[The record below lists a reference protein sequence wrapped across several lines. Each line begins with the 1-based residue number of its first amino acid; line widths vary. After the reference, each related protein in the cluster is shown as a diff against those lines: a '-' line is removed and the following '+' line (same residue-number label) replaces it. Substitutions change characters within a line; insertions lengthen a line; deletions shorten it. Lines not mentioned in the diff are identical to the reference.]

1 MIRDGLTREDVRRTI
16 GMALPSMRNDMSG
29 FEKWCT
35 VFRLAEPYVGEDDA
49 AQIANEFQQDNW
61 VYKIQV

>member
-1 MIRDGLTREDVRRTI
+1 MIRDGITREDVRRTI
-16 GMALPSMRNDMSG
+16 GMALPSMRDELST

-49 AQIANEFQQDNW
+49 ARMADEFQQDNW
-61 VYKIQV
+61 TYKIQV